1 MNHHFNATTRKTGR
15 HSAASERDSSMRLL
29 SQNATYFFDF
39 CRKFAS
45 NAVRCENVL
54 KTIQTFLLQPFTAVI
69 SDARLTGHWSAS
81 RTVPFSL
88 SVQDFARFPFL
99 FLHFRRWADAVF
111 LRWIQ
116 KSSKSF
122 SRLTAFCRY
131 RERAVQLLCEDRPL
145 LSAKLRNIPVSK
157 NSRYPYSHCLY

>member
-1 MNHHFNATTRKTGR
+1 MSLRMSKYESFRTGSINSPENLFITVRRRNYFRLSYLILQSSNFFSDKSSLQCCHPKTGR

-29 SQNATYFFDF
+29 SQNATYFFVF

-54 KTIQTFLLQPFTAVI
+54 KTIQTFLLQLFTAVI

-99 FLHFRRWADAVF
+99 FLHFRR
-111 LRWIQ
+111 
-116 KSSKSF
+116 
-122 SRLTAFCRY
+122 
-131 RERAVQLLCEDRPL
+131 
-145 LSAKLRNIPVSK
+145 
-157 NSRYPYSHCLY
+157 

>member
-1 MNHHFNATTRKTGR
+1 MLFLCLSCSYPPRKSARCFFVVIFFLSSSKHTVSRGRCNVNSYIKFFQIFFRMNHHFNAVTRKTGR

-29 SQNATYFFDF
+29 SQNATYFFVF

-54 KTIQTFLLQPFTAVI
+54 KTIQTFLLQSFTAVI

-99 FLHFRRWADAVF
+99 FLHFRR
-111 LRWIQ
+111 
-116 KSSKSF
+116 
-122 SRLTAFCRY
+122 
-131 RERAVQLLCEDRPL
+131 
-145 LSAKLRNIPVSK
+145 
-157 NSRYPYSHCLY
+157 